1 MKKVNVIT
9 RHAVSNYGSLM
20 QTIATVDV
28 FKQLGYKCEVIDYLN
43 SNEEVLNSLKNFAL
57 NRNLNGLKKLAYIVL
72 KYPSEKKKYK
82 IFNKMR
88 KVYLPLTKR
97 YSSSKEMNN
106 EFEGEILC
114 SGGDQLWGYM
124 PNNQLDTAYYL
135 DFANESNKCISFS
148 SSFGRYDFN
157 EIERNIICNNLKKY
171 NFITVRE
178 KSAVKYITDF
188 NLDAKLVLDP
198 TLLVEK
204 SLWHKLANNYKLDYE
219 YVLVYKLRQDEK
231 LNSLAEKIAK
241 ENNIKIIYITNTV
254 FNKNSNGENYINKDL
269 ATVLALFKNAKY
281 VVTDSFHATVL
292 SIIFEKKFSTHLPG
306 KTNARIVD
314 FLNMLSISERI
325 YDDIDT
331 FDYNNSIDYDSIN
344 NKLEETKQ
352 LDLEFI
358 KNKMESL

>member
-1 MKKVNVIT
+1 MKKVNIIT

-88 KVYLPLTKR
+88 KTYLPLTKR
-97 YSSSKEMNN
+97 YSNSKEMKNAFNN
-106 EFEGEILC
+106 EILC

-135 DFANESNKCISFS
+135 DFANDTNKCISFS

-157 EIERNIICNNLKKY
+157 DNEKEVISSNLKKY
-171 NFITVRE
+171 SFITVRE
-178 KSAVKYITDF
+178 ESAVKYINNF

-204 SLWHKLANNYKLDYE
+204 KLWHQLANDYKPKEDF
-219 YVLVYKLRQDEK
+219 VLVYKLRQDEK
-231 LNSLAEKIAK
+231 LNNLAERIAN
-241 ENNIKIIYITNTV
+241 ENGLKIIYITNTV
-254 FNKNSNGENYINKDL
+254 FNKNSNGKTLVNKKL
-269 ATVLALFKNAKY
+269 SIVLSLFKNANY

-292 SIIFEKKFSTHLPG
+292 SIIFEKKFCTHLPG
-306 KTNARIVD
+306 KTNARIID
-314 FLNMLSISERI
+314 FLDMLSISERI
-325 YDDIDT
+325 YYDVE
-331 FDYNNSIDYDSIN
+331 FYSYNDEINYLKVNSI
-344 NKLEETKQ
+344 LEEKKKI
-352 LDLEFI
+352 DLEYI
-358 KNKMESL
+358 RKKMALL

>member
-28 FKQLGYKCEVIDYLN
+28 FKNLGYECRVIDYLN
-43 SNEEVLNSLKNFAL
+43 SNEKVLNSLMNFAA
-57 NRNLNGLKKLAYIVL
+57 NRNLNGPKKLAYIIL

-88 KVYLPLTKR
+88 NTYLPLTKR
-97 YSSSKEMNN
+97 YSNSKEMNN
-106 EFEGEILC
+106 KFENEILC

-135 DFANESNKCISFS
+135 DFANKTNKCISFS
-148 SSFGRYDFN
+148 SSFGRYDFSDT
-157 EIERNIICNNLKKY
+157 EKDIISNNLKKY

-178 KSAVKYITDF
+178 KSAVDYINNF
-188 NLDAKLVLDP
+188 NLDSSLVLDP

-204 SLWHKLANNYKLDYE
+204 SLWYKLASNYKLDQE

-231 LNSLAEKIAK
+231 LNFLAKKIAD
-241 ENNIKIIYITNTV
+241 ENKIKIIYITNTV
-254 FNKNSNGENYINKDL
+254 FNKNNNGVNYVNKDL

-306 KTNARIVD
+306 KTNSRIID
-314 FLNMLSISERI
+314 FLNLLSIPERI
-325 YDDIDT
+325 YDDIDS
-331 FDYNNSIDYDSIN
+331 FDYNASIDYDSV
-344 NKLEETKQ
+344 NKKLLEKRQ
-352 LDLEFI
+352 LDLDFF